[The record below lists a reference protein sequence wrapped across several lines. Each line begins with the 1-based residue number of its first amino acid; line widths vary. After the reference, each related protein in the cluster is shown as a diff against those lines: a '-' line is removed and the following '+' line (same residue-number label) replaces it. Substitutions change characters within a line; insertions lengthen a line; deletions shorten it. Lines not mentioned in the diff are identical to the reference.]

1 MACSPLQPCRS
12 PPRLRSRVTQEGR
25 PTHGLRSSS
34 SRRRRCRVQ
43 VRACL
48 LRGRVASQR
57 CTAAALSCC
66 GRFVVASECVRAH
79 NVRLGLDAYLG
90 SISGLRRNGWCYSIL
105 LGPRCTR
112 RNIEAAICSCW
123 QQLRWSPRV
132 CFGRW
137 GPYWRQR
144 ASSSTAEPSCW
155 HDGDARA
162 DDAADVE
169 CARWWWPISCP
180 TDREH
185 GRQRASSSTAEP
197 SCWHDGDARA
207 DDAAGAIFPAAL
219 VGSTGSLGPTVPR
232 RMTGHG

>member
-1 MACSPLQPCRS
+1 MACTPLQPCRS
-12 PPRLRSRVTQEGR
+12 PPRQRRSRVTQEGR

-48 LRGRVASQR
+48 SRGCVASQR

-90 SISGLRRNGWCYSIL
+90 STSGLRCNGWCHSIL

-112 RNIEAAICSCW
+112 RNIEAAIRSCW

-144 ASSSTAEPSCW
+144 A
-155 HDGDARA
+155 G
-162 DDAADVE
+162 
-169 CARWWWPISCP
+169 
-180 TDREH
+180 
-185 GRQRASSSTAEP
+185 SSTAEP

-207 DDAAGAIFPAAL
+207 DDAAGAMFPAAL